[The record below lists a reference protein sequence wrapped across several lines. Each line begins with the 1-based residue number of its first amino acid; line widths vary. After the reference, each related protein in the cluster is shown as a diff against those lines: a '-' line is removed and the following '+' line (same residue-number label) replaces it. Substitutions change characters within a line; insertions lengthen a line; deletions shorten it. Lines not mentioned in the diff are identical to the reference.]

1 MPKTKDT
8 KVTDV
13 TEDGWV
19 KVWTTSPREVL
30 LSLQNIPIK
39 ELTKLAKEVQ
49 PRPDIKPV
57 DIPMLLLTTQLL
69 SMKLLPKNQSG
80 MNWKLIFSVAINAG
94 GIWFQLYTKGI
105 FSKACKG
112 GVDDLNHGVLAA
124 GYTPEYYNV
133 KNSWGSSW
141 GEAGYIRF
149 AILSTPEGQCG
160 IH

>member
-1 MPKTKDT
+1 M
-8 KVTDV
+8 
-13 TEDGWV
+13 

-80 MNWKLIFSVAINAG
+80 MN
-94 GIWFQLYTKGI
+94 
-105 FSKACKG
+105 
-112 GVDDLNHGVLAA
+112 
-124 GYTPEYYNV
+124 
-133 KNSWGSSW
+133 
-141 GEAGYIRF
+141 
-149 AILSTPEGQCG
+149 
-160 IH
+160 